1 MPKGDSD
8 GSMYGFQLWA
18 NLPKSHKMIDPR
30 YRDVKA
36 KQIPEMRLGNGTRI
50 RIICGNIDGKKGPVQ
65 DIVIDPE
72 YLDVTVP
79 ARSEFTHPTKRSHTV
94 FAYIIEGN
102 GYFCKEKNPFSY
114 EIEGINYFDM
124 KRDPFLSNGDLVLFD
139 DGDQVMVSTEGD
151 PVRFLLISG
160 KPIREPIAWYGPIVM
175 NTNDELR
182 IAFEEYDN
190 GTFIKHKKSN

>member
-1 MPKGDSD
+1 MPKGDPG

-18 NLPKSHKMIDPR
+18 NLPKSHKMMNPR

-36 KQIPEMRLGNGTRI
+36 KQIPETMLGNGARI
-50 RIICGNIDGKKGPVQ
+50 RIICGNIDGKQGPVQ

-79 ARSEFTHPTKRSHTV
+79 AQSEFVHPTKRGYTV

-114 EIEGINYFDM
+114 DIEGINYFD
-124 KRDPFLSNGDLVLFD
+124 KERNPLFSNGDLVLFD
-139 DGDQVMVSTEGD
+139 DGDRVVVQQKE
-151 PVRFLLISG
+151 RLSG
-160 KPIREPIAWYGPIVM
+160 
-175 NTNDELR
+175 
-182 IAFEEYDN
+182 
-190 GTFIKHKKSN
+190 SC